1 MSEAVLKVGALA
13 RRTGLSVRAL
23 HHYDEIGLLSPA
35 RRTPS
40 GHRLYGID
48 EVRRLQ
54 QIVSLRELGLSL
66 EDIRTFLTRADVPL
80 GRILEMHVA
89 RIREEI
95 RRQERLCRLLDHL
108 RRRLDGAE
116 EEVSLQEI
124 TRTIEATMNF
134 EKYYSP
140 EQLDYLRKR
149 SEQVGAERMQEVQ
162 REWQELFAAYGQAME
177 QGLDATSEEV
187 LSLARRSA
195 ALIEEFTGGD
205 EGIRD
210 SLAAM
215 YRAEGAEN
223 VLGHQ
228 GVRMEPGVWEYM
240 GRASAALRD
249 SEAKGG

>member
-23 HHYDEIGLLSPA
+23 HHYDQIGLLSPS
-35 RRTPS
+35 RRTSS

-54 QIVSLRELGLSL
+54 QIVSLRQLGLSL
-66 EDIRTFLTRADVPL
+66 EDIRRFLTRADVPL
-80 GRILEMHVA
+80 GGILEMHVA

-95 RRQERLCRLLDHL
+95 RRQQMLCDLLERLRS
-108 RRRLDGAE
+108 RLDE
-116 EEVSLQEI
+116 TEDVSLQEI

-140 EQLDYLRKR
+140 DQLDYLRKR
-149 SEQVGAERMQEVQ
+149 STEVGVERMQEAQ
-162 REWQELFAAYGQAME
+162 RDWQELFAAYAKAMA
-177 QGLDATSEEV
+177 QGLDPASEEV
-187 LSLARRSA
+187 QSLARRSA

-205 EGIRD
+205 EGTRE

-223 VLGHQ
+223 VLQHQ
-228 GVRMEPGVWEYM
+228 DVQMEPGVWQYM
-240 GRASAALRD
+240 GRASEALRK
-249 SEAKGG
+249 SEAEGG

>member
-23 HHYDEIGLLSPA
+23 HHYDQIGLLSPS
-35 RRTPS
+35 RRTSS

-54 QIVSLRELGLSL
+54 QIVSLRQLGLSL
-66 EDIRTFLTRADVPL
+66 EDIRRFLTRADVPL

-95 RRQERLCRLLDHL
+95 RRQQMLCDLLERLRS
-108 RRRLDGAE
+108 RLDE
-116 EEVSLQEI
+116 TEDVSLQEI

-140 EQLDYLRKR
+140 DQLDYLRKR
-149 SEQVGAERMQEVQ
+149 STEVGAERMQGAQ
-162 REWQELFAAYGQAME
+162 RDWQELFAAYGKAMA
-177 QGLDATSEEV
+177 QGLDPASEEV
-187 LSLARRSA
+187 QSLARKSA

-205 EGIRD
+205 EGIRE
-210 SLAAM
+210 SLSAM

-223 VLGHQ
+223 VLQHQ
-228 GVRMEPGVWEYM
+228 DVQMEPGVWEYM
-240 GRASAALRD
+240 GRASAALRK
-249 SEAKGG
+249 SEAEGG

>member
-23 HHYDEIGLLSPA
+23 HHYDQIGLLSPS
-35 RRTPS
+35 RRTSS

-54 QIVSLRELGLSL
+54 QIVSLRQLGLSL
-66 EDIRTFLTRADVPL
+66 EDIRRFLTRADVPL
-80 GRILEMHVA
+80 GGILEMHVA

-95 RRQERLCRLLDHL
+95 RRQQMLCDLLERLRS
-108 RRRLDGAE
+108 RLDE
-116 EEVSLQEI
+116 TEDVSLQEI

-140 EQLDYLRKR
+140 DQLDYLRKR
-149 SEQVGAERMQEVQ
+149 STEVGVERMQEAQ
-162 REWQELFAAYGQAME
+162 RDWQELFAAYAKAMA
-177 QGLDATSEEV
+177 QGLDPASEEV
-187 LSLARRSA
+187 QSLARRSA

-205 EGIRD
+205 EGIRE

-223 VLGHQ
+223 VLQHQ
-228 GVRMEPGVWEYM
+228 DVQMEPGVWQYM
-240 GRASAALRD
+240 GRASEALRK
-249 SEAKGG
+249 SEAEGG